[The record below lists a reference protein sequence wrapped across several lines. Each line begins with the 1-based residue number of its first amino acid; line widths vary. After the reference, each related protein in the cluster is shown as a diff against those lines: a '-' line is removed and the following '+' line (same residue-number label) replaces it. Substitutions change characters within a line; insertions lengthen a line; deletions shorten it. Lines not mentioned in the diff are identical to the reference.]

1 MKKIIGIIIILLLLL
16 PWHNPAKAQA
26 RKSTW
31 VRPYTTRSGKYVS
44 GHTRK
49 GYSSSPYAYKRRAY
63 NRAYYQRNKWRYKS
77 RRR

>member
-1 MKKIIGIIIILLLLL
+1 MKRMLPFALILSVLLLFF
-16 PWHNPAKAQA
+16 WDSEAQT

-44 GHTRK
+44 GHARK
-49 GYSSSPYAYKRRAY
+49 GYSTSPHAYKRRAY